1 MPRIFIAQALVDAWI
16 SATRAQLDAD
26 LLRIPVTGDD
36 ERIDFFINP
45 AVFFDRV
52 DGSEADAFDVVGK
65 VKTSQELAAMDA
77 EHYDTSVVLG
87 DAAYTVV
94 PGVVATAVD
103 ARGSELPLDGPAWQR
118 IAGVLEALPQG

>member
-1 MPRIFIAQALVDAWI
+1 MPRIFIAQALVDLWI
-16 SATRAQLDAD
+16 TGARAQLDAD
-26 LLRIPVTGDD
+26 LLRVSAADGTG
-36 ERIDFFINP
+36 IDFFINP
-45 AVFFDRV
+45 AVYFDRV
-52 DGSEADAFDVVGK
+52 DGSEADACDVVGK

-103 ARGSELPLDGPAWQR
+103 ARGSELPIDGPTWQR
-118 IAGVLEALPQG
+118 IAGTLEALPQ

>member
-16 SATRAQLDAD
+16 SASRAQLEAD
-26 LLRIPVTGDD
+26 LLRVTAPQGGV
-36 ERIDFFINP
+36 DFFINP
-45 AVFFDRV
+45 AVYFDRI
-52 DGSEADAFDVVGK
+52 DGNETDDLGVIGK

-103 ARGSELPLDGPAWQR
+103 PRGAELPIDGASWGR
-118 IAGVLEALPQG
+118 IAATLESLPQE